1 MTLDLLV
8 FAILALAVYRL
19 SRLVI
24 IDVVFEKVRDKI
36 WSKYPPS
43 HGIGYLIT
51 CYWCTSVWVASVVT
65 ICYTMVP
72 TVTVYICLPFALSA
86 VAGLIAARLDV

>member
-1 MTLDLLV
+1 MELNLLI

-19 SRLVI
+19 SRLVVEDTI
-24 IDVVFEKVRDKI
+24 FEGIRDKI

-43 HGIGYLIT
+43 TKLGYLLT
-51 CYWCTSVWVASVVT
+51 CYWCTSIWVASILT

-72 TVTVYICLPFALSA
+72 TVTVFICLPFALSA
-86 VAGLIAARLDV
+86 VAGLIAARLDA

>member
-1 MTLDLLV
+1 MTLDL
-8 FAILALAVYRL
+8 FTFSIIALAVYRI
-19 SRLVI
+19 SRLI
-24 IDVVFEKVRDKI
+24 IVDVVFEKIRDKI
-36 WSKYPPS
+36 WDKYPPS
-43 HGIGYLIT
+43 HGVGYLIT
-51 CYWCTSVWVASVVT
+51 CYWCTSIWVASVVT